1 MCVLSS
7 RAVQLGVLGKAE
19 NGGEGWCEY
28 EMEEGSGAGLHNISV
43 TKETY
48 ALGMAVDFTS
58 LKSFTHKGSGLF
70 MYSCIGIFM
79 MILFEM
85 HSAQ

>member
-1 MCVLSS
+1 MRNFDFRSVMCVLSS

-28 EMEEGSGAGLHNISV
+28 EMEEGGGAGMHNISV

-58 LKSFTHKGSGLF
+58 LKSFTHKGKV
-70 MYSCIGIFM
+70 
-79 MILFEM
+79 
-85 HSAQ
+85 